1 MKRKLVK
8 QGTTTLMVSLPS
20 KWIKA
25 NNLDKGSEIEI
36 TEKNNDLNISLQKQ
50 IKKKELTL
58 AIKGYSPTALR
69 SLLTNAYRLHY
80 DKIIIEYTNEQ
91 DIIKIEQIL
100 KNSLIGFEIVSKT
113 EKYCTIENIT
123 EPSIE
128 HTDVIFTRLL
138 HNIKELF
145 ESTKKQMLGTNE
157 FSYITEIEE
166 NIQRYDNFC
175 RRLSM
180 TSQYATLLVAFYKEI
195 SQAQREIYYIA
206 EYTDKKKV
214 KISPETIKLFDE
226 MIKMFEKLREAY
238 QKNDLSLVEE
248 MHSKEKELIYTKGYA
263 LLKTRKGEENI
274 VLFRILTATR
284 MLYLSVSPLIG
295 IIYMTTSS

>member
-25 NNLDKGSEIEI
+25 NNLDKGSEIDI
-36 TEKNNDLNISLQKQ
+36 TEKDNDLSISIQKQ

-58 AIKGYSPTALR
+58 SIKGYSPTAIR
-69 SLLTNAYRLHY
+69 SLLTNAYRLQY
-80 DKIIIEYTNEQ
+80 DKITIEYTNEQ
-91 DIIKIEQIL
+91 DIVKIEQIL
-100 KNSLIGFEIVSKT
+100 KNTLIGFEIVSRT

-128 HTDVIFTRLL
+128 HTDIIFNRLL

-145 ESTKKQMLGTNE
+145 ESTKKQLLGNGEFTYINE
-157 FSYITEIEE
+157 LEE

-195 SQAQREIYYIA
+195 AQAQREIYYIA
-206 EYTDKKKV
+206 EYTSKKRT
-214 KISPETIKLFDE
+214 KISNETIKLFDE

-238 QKNDLSLVEE
+238 QKNDLSLIEE
-248 MHSKEKELIYTKGYA
+248 MHSKEKELIYTEGYSLLRKKKGD
-263 LLKTRKGEENI
+263 ESI
-274 VLFRILTATR
+274 ILFRIMTAIR

-295 IIYMTTSS
+295 IIYMLTQE